1 MDTKKKKKKGF
12 FSKAKEEIEAGLMQV
27 ADDIHYIAGTK
38 RGKMIEESM
47 AEDAK
52 YPFRPKKYSGGGEAK
67 VKGADMDK
75 KKTKSS
81 EMTFAEKVAA
91 DNRDE
96 GRKAEARAAKER
108 AAATTTKA
116 KSFQNGGMVKD
127 SSSGSTRGV
136 GKARKQTFRI
146 Y

>member
-1 MDTKKKKKKGF
+1 MNMYGKK
-12 FSKAKEEIEAGLMQV
+12 M
-27 ADDIHYIAGTK
+27 
-38 RGKMIEESM
+38 
-47 AEDAK
+47 
-52 YPFRPKKYSGGGEAK
+52 YSNGGEAK
-67 VKGADMDK
+67 VKGVGMDK

-81 EMTFAEKVAA
+81 KMTFAEKVAA

-108 AAATTTKA
+108 AAATTEKA